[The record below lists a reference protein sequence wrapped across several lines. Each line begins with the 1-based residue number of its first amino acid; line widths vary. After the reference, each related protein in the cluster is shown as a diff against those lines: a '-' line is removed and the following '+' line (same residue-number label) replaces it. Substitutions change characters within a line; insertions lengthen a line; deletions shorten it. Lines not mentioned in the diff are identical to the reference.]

1 MEKEDPEMKKI
12 MSMFYSLLLIATMA
26 MAAVPLSAAAEKGA
40 AGHEWSYEGE
50 HGPTHWGD
58 VKTDYAVCKTGK
70 NQSPIDITGAVKADL
85 PPIKFAYKAVPLRI
99 INNGH
104 SIQVNYPEGSFITVD
119 GKPYQLVQFH
129 FHHPSEEKIKGKSF
143 DMVAHLVHKSAEGK
157 LAVVA
162 VLMEKGQANAF
173 MKTLWE
179 HLPKEEGKEEVAENV
194 MIDPSGF
201 LPAQRGYYAFTGSL
215 TTPPC
220 TEDVAWFVLKTPVM
234 LSSAQIDRFAHF
246 YKHNAR
252 PVQPLS
258 GRVVSESR

>member
-1 MEKEDPEMKKI
+1 MKRVT
-12 MSMFYSLLLIATMA
+12 YVLHSLLLLAAIAMIA
-26 MAAVPLSAAAEKGA
+26 IPLAAAAEKSA

-70 NQSPIDITGAVKADL
+70 NQSPIDITDSVKADL
-85 PPIKFAYKAVPLRI
+85 PPIQFDYKAAPLRI

-119 GKPYQLVQFH
+119 GKQYQLVQFH

-143 DMVAHLVHKSAEGK
+143 DMVAHLVHKNAEGK

-162 VLMEKGQANAF
+162 VLMQKGQANAIL
-173 MKTLWE
+173 KTLWE
-179 HLPKEEGKEEVAENV
+179 HLPKEEGKEEVAADVKINPAEL
-194 MIDPSGF
+194 
-201 LPAQRGYYAFTGSL
+201 LPAQRGYYTYTGSL

-220 TEDVAWFVLKTPVM
+220 TEGVMWLVLRTPVEI
-234 LSSAQIDRFAHF
+234 SDVQIDRFAHF

-252 PVQPLS
+252 PVQPLD
-258 GRVVSESR
+258 GRVVSESP